1 MNRFLND
8 GFSGNA
14 PRIVIGFRFTSR
26 PIDERPRLD
35 AYDAEVNSESFI
47 ALAAAV
53 LAAVVAIA
61 VPWFAFRYALRQEH
75 TRWIRE
81 QRAPLYADMLVEARA
96 EQLWCQYVMSS
107 ESTQAISRFE
117 DTRLPTLERAR
128 LGARGTT
135 IGSQQVNRAFNQVG
149 AVIGQI
155 HMAYTLE
162 QVNRD
167 TAQLQLRMQAGQ
179 AFDQLEAAIRAELD
193 TDRPPARLG
202 RRVRR

>member
-1 MNRFLND
+1 M
-8 GFSGNA
+8 
-14 PRIVIGFRFTSR
+14 
-26 PIDERPRLD
+26 
-35 AYDAEVNSESFI
+35 NSENFI
-47 ALAAAV
+47 ALAAAG

-96 EQLWCQYVMSS
+96 EQLWCQYAMSS
-107 ESTQAISRFE
+107 ESTQAIARFE
-117 DTRLPTLERAR
+117 DTRLPALERAR

-135 IGSQQVNRAFNQVG
+135 IGSRRVNQAFNRIG
-149 AVIGQI
+149 AIIGQI
-155 HMAYTLE
+155 HMAFSLE
-162 QVNRD
+162 QIDRD

-179 AFDQLEAAIRAELD
+179 AFDRLEAAIRTELD

-202 RRVRR
+202 RRGRSYPSSSGPSD